1 MPIAIVTGGNSGIG
15 KAISVTLA
23 KRGYDVG
30 LTWHSD
36 GENTEEVLEEI
47 RAAGARGEARQM
59 DVDVPVSE
67 LEQATVGPLNEL
79 IDALGGI
86 DVFVSNAG
94 MGVDAPTVETSFED
108 WMRVQNVVLNASFLG
123 MRLAAQR
130 IIDAGNGGRI
140 VAITSVHEHQ
150 PLENSSPYVAAK
162 HGLGGL
168 VKNLAIEVAEHGITV
183 NAVAPGE
190 IATKMTG
197 QEDQDPADSERPGIP
212 LKRPGHAYEVAWMVG
227 ALCEPDARYATG
239 QSFVVDGGML
249 QMGPMANQLAGP

>member
-23 KRGYDVG
+23 QRGYDVG
-30 LTWHSD
+30 LTWHEA

-47 RAAGARGEARQM
+47 RAAGVRGEARQM
-59 DVDVPVSE
+59 DVDVPVAE
-67 LEQATVGPLNEL
+67 LEAAMAPIEEL
-79 IDALGGI
+79 ADALGGL

-94 MGVDAPTVETSFED
+94 MGLDSEVVETSLED
-108 WMRVQNVVLNASFLG
+108 WMRVQNVVLNAGFLG
-123 MRLAAQR
+123 CRFAARRMVGQGR
-130 IIDAGNGGRI
+130 GGRI
-140 VAITSVHEHQ
+140 IAITSVHEHQ
-150 PLENSSPYVAAK
+150 PLHGSAAYVAAK

-168 VKNLAIEVAEHGITV
+168 VKNLAIEIAEHGITV

-197 QEDQDPADSERPGIP
+197 QEDIDPSESERPGIP
-212 LKRPGHAYEVAWMVG
+212 LKRPGNAHEIAWMVA

-239 QSFVVDGGML
+239 QSFPVDGGML